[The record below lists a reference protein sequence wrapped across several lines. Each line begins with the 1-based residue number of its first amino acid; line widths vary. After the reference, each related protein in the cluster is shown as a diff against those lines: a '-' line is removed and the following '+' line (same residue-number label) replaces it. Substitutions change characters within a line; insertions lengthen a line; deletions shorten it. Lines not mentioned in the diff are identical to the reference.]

1 MNAYIVTFT
10 NPRNYNDGE
19 SCRVYAES
27 LREAQKIGRQMAR
40 EERKTTP
47 GYKFAGAYRDR

>member
-10 NPRNYNDGE
+10 NPRNYNDDE

-47 GYKFAGAYRDR
+47 GYKFTGAYRDR